1 MAQINLSSKLTIAS
15 TSCILL
21 PGIIHLSLSSA
32 RRFHPRQKL
41 DRIQWKA
48 NDSAAKRTR
57 AFKQIGFAHVLLYLY
72 AVRYLVSL
80 FSKETRS
87 HPIVKATLAS
97 YQCRNFSYTSFIRVR
112 FNSSCRIV
120 RIRESS
126 LIVFDQYVHINAR
139 TYTYEVYTFEE
150 RIFIGKQR
158 SSGWR
163 ATVRVSDQLTICR
176 QTRAG
181 SSRR

>member
-1 MAQINLSSKLTIAS
+1 MIRLPKEHEPLSRSVCPTFFFIYVA
-15 TSCILL
+15 
-21 PGIIHLSLSSA
+21 
-32 RRFHPRQKL
+32 
-41 DRIQWKA
+41 
-48 NDSAAKRTR
+48 
-57 AFKQIGFAHVLLYLY
+57 
-72 AVRYLVSL
+72 RYLVSL

-97 YQCRNFSYTSFIRVR
+97 YQCRNFSYTSFSRVR

-120 RIRESS
+120 QIRESS
-126 LIVFDQYVHINAR
+126 LIVFDQYAHINVR
-139 TYTYEVYTFEE
+139 IYTYEVYTFEE